1 MKNTVEQVTE
11 VSLDDRN
18 VHQTQLHKYGNTN
31 LARDPTYL
39 NWNSLEDGNIDTRL
53 FYANSRDDDDW
64 NECRWNPN
72 NKNLFSLYITSG
84 VTNLP
89 ICYTTEALRYAQ
101 TGYMVSIMCTQWAV
115 YIICKTRRQSITT

>member
-1 MKNTVEQVTE
+1 MANTVEQVTK
-11 VSLDDRN
+11 VSLDDSNTR
-18 VHQTQLHKYGNTN
+18 VTELRKYGNTN
-31 LARDPTYL
+31 LAQDPTYL

-72 NKNLFSLYITSG
+72 NKNLFRAYVTSG
-84 VTNLP
+84 VTNMP
-89 ICYTTEALRYAQ
+89 ICYTTEALKYAQ